1 MTEAAELEAALNATA
16 PQRPTG
22 PLGWALSALNAIGT
36 LWIALL
42 MALIVADIV
51 GRGFLN
57 APILGVAEMAAKSII
72 GIVFLQIG
80 ATIHA
85 HRMTRADMLYD
96 RLIRV
101 APRLGHL
108 LEAFFCAL
116 GIAVFLVIARSS
128 LPYFQEAWAQNEFF
142 GVQGVWTLPTWPVR
156 GIIVLG
162 AAAACV
168 AYLAHLLA
176 ALGLVR
182 RA

>member
-1 MTEAAELEAALNATA
+1 MTETAELEALNGTA
-16 PQRPTG
+16 AQRPSG
-22 PLGWALSALNAIGT
+22 PLGWALGALNAIGT
-36 LWIALL
+36 LWIAFL

-85 HRMTRADMLYD
+85 GRMTRADMFHD
-96 RLIRV
+96 RLMRT
-101 APRLGHL
+101 APRAGHL
-108 LEAFFCAL
+108 LEALCCAL
-116 GIAVFLVIARSS
+116 GIAVFFVIARSS
-128 LPYFQEAWAQNEFF
+128 LPYFQDAWAQNEFF

-156 GIIVLG
+156 FIIVLG
-162 AAAACV
+162 AGAACV
-168 AYLAHLLA
+168 AYAAHLLA
-176 ALGLVR
+176 ALALAR